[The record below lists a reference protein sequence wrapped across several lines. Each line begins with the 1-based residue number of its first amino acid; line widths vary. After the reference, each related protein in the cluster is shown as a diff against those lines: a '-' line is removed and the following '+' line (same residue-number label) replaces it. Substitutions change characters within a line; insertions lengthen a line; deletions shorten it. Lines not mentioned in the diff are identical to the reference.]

1 MNVSAFHCINIIYIV
16 KLHFTYEGSPCSI
29 QLDFDANCS
38 VGDVIMQLKEIYQIP
53 PDKQIQLST
62 YDNNEIL
69 AYGIKIAELILLNP
83 HKYKK
88 LQIVHSFKIG
98 KYTNSYEQS
107 SSLVHKEVPKIEY
120 DGTISRYS
128 DDNNKH
134 NSNINSGNINDGT
147 KYHNHKRNYNMN
159 INKENLPSTYRT
171 NNNGNNFYYENKTY
185 DEHTN
190 NNNNVNS
197 NSSNNNI
204 INDELKN
211 TNTSSIKYNNEQHQR
226 MNYYTNDNN
235 NNNITSTN
243 RSNSLNYYS
252 HTPMNNYNRSFN
264 YKYSRIPNQSNNNNN
279 NNINASTNINVNN
292 SDNEDTL
299 YNNIDI
305 HPRPNTS
312 SNFHSHWN
320 SLNSAHI

>member
-1 MNVSAFHCINIIYIV
+1 M
-16 KLHFTYEGSPCSI
+16 HFTYEGTPCSI

-98 KYTNSYEQS
+98 KYSNSYEQS
-107 SSLVHKEVPKIEY
+107 SSLIHKEVPKIEY

-134 NSNINSGNINDGT
+134 NSNINNVNTNDGT
-147 KYHNHKRNYNMN
+147 KYHSHKRNYNMN
-159 INKENLPSTYRT
+159 INQENLPSTYRT
-171 NNNGNNFYYENKTY
+171 NNNGNNFYYENKTF

-190 NNNNVNS
+190 NNNNNINS

-211 TNTSSIKYNNEQHQR
+211 PNTSSIKYNNEQHQR

-235 NNNITSTN
+235 NNNNNNNIASTN

-292 SDNEDTL
+292 SDNEDPL

>member
-1 MNVSAFHCINIIYIV
+1 M
-16 KLHFTYEGSPCSI
+16 HFTYEGTPCSI

-62 YDNNEIL
+62 YENNEIL

-88 LQIVHSFKIG
+88 LQIVHSFKIS
-98 KYTNSYEQS
+98 KYSNSYEQS

-134 NSNINSGNINDGT
+134 NSNINNGNINDGM

-171 NNNGNNFYYENKTY
+171 NNNGNNFYYENKTF
-185 DEHTN
+185 DEHTNN

-211 TNTSSIKYNNEQHQR
+211 QNTSSIKYNNEQHQR

-235 NNNITSTN
+235 NNNNNIASTN

-264 YKYSRIPNQSNNNNN
+264 YKYSRIPNQSNNNNNN

>member
-1 MNVSAFHCINIIYIV
+1 MNVSPFFSLLRLV
-16 KLHFTYEGSPCSI
+16 KLHFTYEGTPCSI

-53 PDKQIQLST
+53 PDRQIQLST

-88 LQIVHSFKIG
+88 LQIVHSYKTN
-98 KYTNSYEQS
+98 KYTNYEQ

-128 DDNNKH
+128 DDNKN
-134 NSNINSGNINDGT
+134 NNNANNTSDGS

-159 INKENLPSTYRT
+159 INKESLPSTYRT

-185 DEHTN
+185 DEHNNNNNNINNNTNMISDELKTANASSINNMKYTNNEQQQRLHYYTN
-190 NNNNVNS
+190 NNNNNS
-197 NSSNNNI
+197 
-204 INDELKN
+204 
-211 TNTSSIKYNNEQHQR
+211 
-226 MNYYTNDNN
+226 DNN
-235 NNNITSTN
+235 NVTGPN
-243 RSNSLNYYS
+243 RSNSFNYS

-264 YKYSRIPNQSNNNNN
+264 YKYSRTSNQNSNSSNTNT
-279 NNINASTNINVNN
+279 STNVNVNQ
-292 SDNEDTL
+292 SDNEDLL

-320 SLNSAHI
+320 NLSTPHI

>member
-1 MNVSAFHCINIIYIV
+1 
-16 KLHFTYEGSPCSI
+16 
-29 QLDFDANCS
+29 
-38 VGDVIMQLKEIYQIP
+38 MQLKEIYQIP

-88 LQIVHSFKIG
+88 LQIVHSFGVG
-98 KYTNSYEQS
+98 KYNSNNYEQS
-107 SSLVHKEVPKIEY
+107 SLIHKEVPKIEY

-128 DDNNKH
+128 DDNNKNN
-134 NSNINSGNINDGT
+134 NSSNANDGS
-147 KYHNHKRNYNMN
+147 KYHNHKRNYNMT

-185 DEHTN
+185 DEHN
-190 NNNNVNS
+190 
-197 NSSNNNI
+197 NSSNNNMV
-204 INDELKN
+204 NDELKN
-211 TNTSSIKYNNEQHQR
+211 TNESIKYNNEQQQR
-226 MNYYTNDNN
+226 LNYYTNNN
-235 NNNITSTN
+235 NNNNNVTNTN

-264 YKYSRIPNQSNNNNN
+264 YKYSRITNQNNNNN
-279 NNINASTNINVNN
+279 NNTSTNININH
-292 SDNEDTL
+292 SDNEELL

-320 SLNSAHI
+320 NLNSPHI

>member
-98 KYTNSYEQS
+98 KYANSYEQS

-197 NSSNNNI
+197 NSNNNI

-235 NNNITSTN
+235 NNNISSTN